1 MILGILRFIPVF
13 KDLGLGRNGTY
24 LPRRR
29 RRRRRRRRN
38 REDKEERVYACRGEV
53 TKRNW
58 NTASSSSAILCGIL
72 DDMKLEQTALYSVA
86 QTLYTRSLFL
96 SSRAYRDPT
105 VPITQYNGL
114 CHVTLYHTYPLG
126 VYHQASRTFSG
137 DKKLGTPIAHQPTTV
152 VEHPYHSLHK

>member
-1 MILGILRFIPVF
+1 MELACPG
-13 KDLGLGRNGTY
+13 GGGGGGEGGGGQSGTG
-24 LPRRR
+24 
-29 RRRRRRRRN
+29 
-38 REDKEERVYACRGEV
+38 K
-53 TKRNW
+53 TKRKGCMLVGEKW
-58 NTASSSSAILCGIL
+58 RKGTGTVSSSSAILCGIL
-72 DDMKLEQTALYSVA
+72 DDMKLEQTTLYSVA

-126 VYHQASRTFSG
+126 VDHQASRTFSG

-152 VEHPYHSLHK
+152 VEHAYHRLHK